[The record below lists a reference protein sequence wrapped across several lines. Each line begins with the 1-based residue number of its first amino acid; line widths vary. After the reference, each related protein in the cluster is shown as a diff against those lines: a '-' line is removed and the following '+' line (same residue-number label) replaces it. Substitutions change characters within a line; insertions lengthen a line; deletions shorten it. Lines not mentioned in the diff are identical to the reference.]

1 MEKKKKKGGGF
12 TTFLLVLIFVA
23 GLSLMLYPTFSNYW
37 NSLHQTRV
45 IASYSEEVANM
56 NDEEYTEIWQA
67 ARDYNNEILSRRN
80 PYVLPDEM
88 RATYEALL
96 NIGGSGIMGYV
107 EIPSIEV
114 TLPIYH
120 GTSDAVLQV
129 ASGHLEWTSLPVG
142 GSSTHTVLS
151 GHRGLPSAKLF
162 TDLDE
167 LREGDVFMLRV
178 LDEVLTYEVDQILIV
193 LPTDTENLQIV
204 GGKDYCTLT
213 TCTPY
218 GINTHRMLVRGHR
231 IETEEQQVMFVRVAA
246 DAVRVEPMV
255 VAAIVG
261 IILLILYPLLMP
273 RKWRL

>member
-45 IASYSEEVANM
+45 IASYAEEVANM

>member
-67 ARDYNNEILSRRN
+67 AKDYNNEILSRRN
-80 PYVLPDEM
+80 PYVLPDEK
-88 RATYEALL
+88 RATYEGLL

-193 LPTDTENLQIV
+193 LPTDTENLQIAQ
-204 GGKDYCTLT
+204 GKDYCTLT

>member
-45 IASYSEEVANM
+45 IASYAEEVANM

-80 PYVLPDEM
+80 PYVLPDEK